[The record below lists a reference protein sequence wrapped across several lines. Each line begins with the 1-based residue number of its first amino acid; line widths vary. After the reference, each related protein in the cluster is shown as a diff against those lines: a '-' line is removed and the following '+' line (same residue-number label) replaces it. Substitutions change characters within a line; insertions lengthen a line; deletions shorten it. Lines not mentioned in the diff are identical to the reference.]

1 MKYKVFT
8 NTVEKT
14 ITLVSKSIIIPILS
28 LVLIASCGHKKVAIQ
43 SGQEAN
49 SPQIANSP
57 NAVDS
62 PGAAGSRNETN
73 GPNEMNVIAVKVA
86 SVSPE
91 PVMDSI
97 QATGLVTTE
106 NEANLSFKI
115 GGVIDRIYVNEGQA
129 VSPGEL
135 LASLKVTEINTQLD
149 QANLAL
155 DKAQRDYSRA
165 SNLYKDSVG
174 TLEQLQN
181 AKTVLDIAKQAV
193 DAISFNHQYAS
204 IKARGGGFVSS
215 KIANEGE
222 VIAPGAPV
230 LMINETGGNK
240 DWVLRVG
247 VSDAEWSSIYLG
259 QKATIRLDAFPGE
272 TFTGRVYRKS
282 QAADQA
288 SGSFRVDIQ
297 INFKKVAL
305 AAGMFGKAI
314 LVPEKA
320 INENT
325 IPYEALIQ
333 INGNRA
339 FVYTPGP
346 DGSLRRVD
354 VVIKSFNKKNVIIGS
369 GLSEGEQV
377 VVSNNAFLNEKSKI
391 AIAK

>member
-1 MKYKVFT
+1 MKR
-8 NTVEKT
+8 
-14 ITLVSKSIIIPILS
+14 IIIPVLILIS
-28 LVLIASCGHKKVAIQ
+28 IASCGHKK
-43 SGQEAN
+43 
-49 SPQIANSP
+49 
-57 NAVDS
+57 
-62 PGAAGSRNETN
+62 ETAQG
-73 GPNEMNVIAVKVA
+73 GPDETNVIAVKVA

-91 PVMDSI
+91 PFMDSI
-97 QATGLVTTE
+97 RATGLVTTE

-129 VSPGEL
+129 VTRGEL

-149 QANLAL
+149 QASLAL
-155 DKAQRDYSRA
+155 DKAQRDYTRA
-165 SNLYKDSVG
+165 GNLYKDSVG

-181 AKTVLDIAKQAV
+181 AKTALDIAKQGV
-193 DAISFNHQYAS
+193 DAIGFNHEYAF
-204 IKARGGGFVSS
+204 IKAAADGFVTG
-215 KIANEGE
+215 KPANEGE

-230 LMINETGGNK
+230 LMIRETGGNK

-272 TFTGRVYRKS
+272 TFTGKVYRKS
-282 QAADQA
+282 QAADPA
-288 SGSFRVDIQ
+288 SGSFQVDIQ
-297 INFKKVAL
+297 LNGRAVL
-305 AAGMFGKAI
+305 AAGMFGKAV
-314 LVPEKA
+314 LVPAKA

-346 DGSLRRVD
+346 DGSLKRVD
-354 VVIKSFNKKNVIIGS
+354 VVIKSFNERNVIIGE